1 MTGDRGGADGRE
13 PPGMTVASA
22 VWAAVEVGAARIE
35 VHEFA
40 RPRGEASV
48 ALVRLSDDLV
58 RKSIRMQGVLTVDSP
73 GRIRA
78 IRMLE
83 AGHGRA
89 HRQAQRDLP
98 VGGCVG
104 IRRAVAGSYGDPPR
118 CTSPSNSGPLMN
130 LTCNGGVLG

>member
-13 PPGMTVASA
+13 PPGMTVASD

-73 GRIRA
+73 DRIPGHPHARSRA
-78 IRMLE
+78 RT
-83 AGHGRA
+83 
-89 HRQAQRDLP
+89 
-98 VGGCVG
+98 
-104 IRRAVAGSYGDPPR
+104 GSPPG
-118 CTSPSNSGPLMN
+118 TA
-130 LTCNGGVLG
+130 